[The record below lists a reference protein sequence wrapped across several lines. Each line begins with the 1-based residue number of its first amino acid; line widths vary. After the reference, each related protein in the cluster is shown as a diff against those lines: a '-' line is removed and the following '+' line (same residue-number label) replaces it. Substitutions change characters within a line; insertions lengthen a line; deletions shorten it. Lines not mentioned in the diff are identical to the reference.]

1 MKVYIFSGMDRKLD
15 NLDYGVIGNCR
26 SAALVSRLGD
36 IEWCCLPTF
45 NSSSVFARILDRDIG
60 GEFGIRP
67 EGAYEVTQKYID
79 MTNILLTRFE
89 WKENIFEII
98 DFMPIYRTEKGGYY
112 NPPEIIRFFRCI
124 RGKPAFRIVYDPR
137 LNYAEY
143 KVETRLHQDYIKSHS
158 LDGPYESVYLYT
170 NFDKHDVAE
179 GRIIEM
185 DSDGYFL
192 LSYNQKL
199 VRLDVDKIN
208 LEYQRTKVYWLNW
221 IDRTIQYRQYNEH
234 IMRSALVLKLL
245 TYQKTGSILAAITTS
260 LPETL
265 NDIRNWDYRFCW
277 VRDSSMIIK
286 ALITLGHNNS
296 ARNFLNF
303 MVDLVP
309 HKDEKIQ
316 IMYGIDGDK
325 QLDEQVL
332 AHLAGYEDSAPVRI
346 GNDAY
351 RQKQNDIYGV
361 LMDVIY
367 MNFKLY
373 LRTLDNVED
382 LWTLVRGVVRTVQS
396 NWRNPDRGIWEI
408 RSDNQHFVFSKVLCW
423 VAFDRGVKI
432 AGMLRR
438 EPYIKEWS
446 ESREEIRKDIL
457 ENGWNDSAGAFTQ
470 TYANTDMDAANLL
483 MEPFGF
489 IEPKDTKYVS
499 TVKAIRKELCFNGL
513 MYRYRNADDFGKPT
527 SSFTICSFWMIK
539 ALHRI
544 GLEEDSRKMFEQLL
558 GYSNHL
564 GLFSE
569 DIDFESKR
577 LLGNFPQG
585 YSHLA
590 LIEAAILLSGQQG
603 DGLRFWMP

>member
-1 MKVYIFSGMDRKLD
+1 MDRTLN

-143 KVETRLHQDYIKSHS
+143 KVETRLHKDYIKSHS

-170 NFDKHDVAE
+170 DFNKHDVAE

-199 VRLDVDKIN
+199 VRLDADKIN

-286 ALITLGHNNS
+286 TLITLGHNNS

-332 AHLAGYEDSAPVRI
+332 VHLAGYEDSAPVRI

-382 LWTLVRGVVRTVQS
+382 LWTLVRGVVRTVQG

-432 AGMLRR
+432 AEMLRR
-438 EPYIKEWS
+438 EPYIREWS

-457 ENGWNDSAGAFTQ
+457 ENGWNDLAGAFTQ

-489 IEPKDTKYVS
+489 IEPKDPKYVS

-513 MYRYRNADDFGKPT
+513 MYRYRNADDFGRPT

-539 ALHRI
+539 ALYRI
-544 GLEEDSRKMFEQLL
+544 GLEEDARKMFEQIL

-569 DIDFESKR
+569 DIDFGSKR

-590 LIEAAILLSGQQG
+590 LIEAAILLSGQEG